1 MRQLTGATV
10 KPRLKSAEGLKYDTR
25 TQTHQQSTV
34 SYNYGSDSSY
44 DNNVHL
50 HRSLI
55 EQSGVGIVVSAYK
68 M

>member
-10 KPRLKSAEGLKYDTR
+10 KPRLKSAEGLKQDTR

-44 DNNVHL
+44 DNYVHL
-50 HRSLI
+50 HRSLV
-55 EQSGVGIVVSAYK
+55 E
-68 M
+68 